1 MILMKIF
8 INFYESREKV
18 REEDVDVW
26 GEEAQNMFM
35 SLSISVF
42 LLYIHIFFYVTWFE
56 LPHAT

>member
-42 LLYIHIFFYVTWFE
+42 LLYIHIFFYVT
-56 LPHAT
+56 